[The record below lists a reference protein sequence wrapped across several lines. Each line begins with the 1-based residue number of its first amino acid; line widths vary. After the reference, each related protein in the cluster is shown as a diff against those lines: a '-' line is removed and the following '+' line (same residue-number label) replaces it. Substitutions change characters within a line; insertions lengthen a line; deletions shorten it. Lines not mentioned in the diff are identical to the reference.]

1 MIDRQVRR
9 LALAFVALFVVLFG
23 QLNYIQVFAAD
34 RLADDPA
41 NPRLLLQEYDVRR
54 GAILARD
61 RRTVLARSEGTDG
74 RLKYQ
79 RLYPEG
85 SLYGQITG
93 FYSLVFGRSE
103 LEQSYNDFLSGRA
116 AELLPETL
124 VDDIL
129 GRDKQGATIVT
140 TIDPELQRT
149 ANEAL
154 GDLPGAVVALDPQT
168 GEVLAMVANPSFD
181 PTPLASHDPKRVR
194 AAWKALNADPAKPL
208 LSRADRELF
217 PPGSTFKI
225 VTLAAALESGMTP
238 ETTLPNPPSLDLP
251 QTTHT
256 LDNFGGGRCPGGE
269 EISLAT
275 ALEVSCNVAF
285 GELGLRLGAERL
297 VEQAQRFGFD
307 GDVPFD
313 VPFSEG
319 RIPEASAFEQD
330 LPGLAFSAIGQQSVV
345 ANPLHMALVAAAIGN
360 GGVQMRPRLVEE
372 IRDPSGR
379 VIKTLEPEE
388 FGQPM
393 SPQSAAALTA
403 MMVEVVDEGTGTA
416 AQIPGV
422 QVAGKTGTAQH
433 PGGDPHA
440 WFVSFAPAE
449 NPQVAVA
456 VVVLN
461 GGSLGSEA
469 TGGQVA
475 APIAKTVMEAALG
488 R

>member
-194 AAWKALNADPAKPL
+194 AAWKALNADPGKPL